1 MTASTSPRSRT
12 FAIVAAV
19 VGILLA
25 VGLAFVVWFLAGKG
39 CANEDGNLTLKLEN
53 APADVTEASTL
64 VTLCGGTGCRAVP
77 VDLTRTE
84 SGILTGV
91 GTFEFESGI
100 DYTAQITVHATA
112 EGTAWAGQES
122 ASQMQDVTKDS
133 CGATTITV
141 DATDLTVIH

>member
-1 MTASTSPRSRT
+1 MTASTSPRFRT
-12 FAIVAAV
+12 SAIVAAV
-19 VGILLA
+19 VGVLLA
-25 VGLAFVVWFLAGKG
+25 VGLAFVVWSLAGKG
-39 CANEDGNLTLKLEN
+39 CANEDGNLTLEIVN

-84 SGILTGV
+84 NGTLTGV
-91 GTFEFESGI
+91 ATFDFESGV
-100 DYTAQITVHATA
+100 DYTAQTTVHATA

-133 CGATTITV
+133 CGATITV
-141 DATDLTVIH
+141 DATDLTVIQ